1 MTQAAGAVPL
11 EALQAGL
18 KPRPTLLVRMA
29 VLAKRKPLGAISLVI
44 ILIMVLLALFA
55 DILAPHDPLQM
66 YGRAVMK
73 PPSAEF
79 PLGTDNFG
87 RDMLSRIIY
96 GSRISLFVGIS
107 SIAMAMVIGAFLG
120 MVSAYFEGR
129 LDMFLQRIM
138 DALDALP
145 GLVLALAILAA
156 LGAGVTNVIMA
167 IGISQ
172 IPRNNRVIRG
182 SVLSEKRNMYAEA
195 AKAIGCTDNRT
206 MWRHIFPNVTAPLII
221 LAATELGG
229 AILAEASLS
238 FLGVGVP
245 PPNPSWGGM
254 LSGPHRTYML
264 AAPWMA
270 IFPGVAIMLAVLGW
284 NLLGDALRDIWD
296 PRLRAR

>member
-1 MTQAAGAVPL
+1 MARETAFPAGAL
-11 EALQAGL
+11 HQGL
-18 KPRPTLLVRMA
+18 KPRESNWVKLGR
-29 VLAKRKPLGAISLVI
+29 LAKQKPLGTISLVL
-44 ILIMVLLALFA
+44 ILTMVCLAVFA
-55 DILAPHDPLQM
+55 DIIAPHDPLQM

-73 PPSAEF
+73 PPSLEF

-96 GSRISLFVGIS
+96 GSRISLFVGVS
-107 SIAMAMVIGAFLG
+107 SIGMAMGIGAFLG
-120 MVSAYFEGR
+120 MTSAYFEGR
-129 LDMFLQRIM
+129 YDMLLQRVM

-145 GLVLALAILAA
+145 GLVLALAMLAA
-156 LGAGVTNVIMA
+156 LGSGIGNVIIA
-167 IGISQ
+167 ISVTQ

-182 SVLSEKRNMYAEA
+182 SVLSEKRNMYVDA
-195 AKAIGCTDNRT
+195 ARCIGCTEKRI
-206 MWRHIFPNVTAPLII
+206 MWKHLFPNVTAPLII
-221 LAATELGG
+221 LAATELGA

-270 IFPGVAIMLAVLGW
+270 IFPGVAISLAVLGW

-296 PRLRAR
+296 PRLRNR